1 MRELLVFHHIDNAEE
16 PNNNMLLNQLQIVR
30 RIRLYN
36 TLEIEELEKLCKS
49 DKELAVRCGANILLG
64 NDVEAQECFDR
75 MSLEEQAFLL
85 SILFVIWETLP
96 ILQGNSEEKQWTFDI
111 KRP

>member
-64 NDVEAQECFDR
+64 NDVEAQECFDK
-75 MSLEEQAFLL
+75 MSLEEQAFF
-85 SILFVIWETLP
+85 IEYP
-96 ILQGNSEEKQWTFDI
+96 ICNMGNITYI
-111 KRP
+111 ARP